1 MEAQF
6 ISLEYLKSNTAISGN
21 VDPAELLPFI
31 TEAQNIYIQEL
42 LGTRLYNQLVL
53 AVYNLNYASPV
64 EPLSQPQ
71 IDLLNIIQPCLA
83 YYTMYVSIPFTMIK
97 WKNKGLQKG
106 ANPETGS
113 VSAEL
118 IETKYLRE
126 NILTTAKF
134 YADRIVAFLCN
145 HNEDYPYYN
154 NQGSNADI
162 YPKTVN
168 SFGFYL
174 GTSDELSDKDKDY
187 LRKFIG

>member
-21 VDPAELLPFI
+21 VDPSELLPFI

-42 LGTRLYNQLVL
+42 LGTRLYNQLVE

-64 EPLSQPQ
+64 QALTNEQ
-71 IDLLNIIQPCLA
+71 INLLNVIQPCLA

-106 ANPETGS
+106 NNPETGS

-118 IETKYLRE
+118 RETQYLRE
-126 NILTTAKF
+126 NILTSAKF
-134 YADRIVAFLCN
+134 YADRVATFLCN
-145 HNEDYPYYN
+145 NSADYPFYTS
-154 NQGSNADI
+154 QGTKADI
-162 YPKTVN
+162 YPKSTN

-174 GTSDELSDKDKDY
+174 GSSGELSDAEKSY